1 VEPVVAYI
9 AFGSN
14 LGDRALNLRAA
25 ADDLDRS
32 PGVAIRRLSSLF
44 ETEPVGGPPQGP
56 FLNAAAEVATGLPAR
71 GLLELLVS
79 IERRHGRVRG
89 VRWGPRTLDLDLLL
103 YGHLVCKENGLTLP
117 HPRMHERL
125 FVLDPLCEVAP
136 EAFHPV
142 LHKTI
147 RELRDELLRK

>member
-1 VEPVVAYI
+1 
-9 AFGSN
+9 
-14 LGDRALNLRAA
+14 
-25 ADDLDRS
+25 
-32 PGVAIRRLSSLF
+32 
-44 ETEPVGGPPQGP
+44 
-56 FLNAAAEVATGLPAR
+56 
-71 GLLELLVS
+71 VS
-79 IERRHGRVRG
+79 IARRHGRVRG

-103 YGHLVCKENGLTLP
+103 YGDLVCKENGLTLP